1 MPKMKTHRGLAK
13 RVKVTGTGRLRR
25 RSPNLNHILE
35 KKSPQ
40 RKRRLSGESDIAK
53 ADERSIRT
61 RLGK

>member
-25 RSPNLNHILE
+25 RSPNLSHILE

-53 ADERSIRT
+53 ADEKSIRT